1 MSSVSDV
8 SGIGAHVTLRPSFR
22 SGKIKSASRN
32 RQPTR
37 RGLTQQWRSEQGNS
51 LRCPVRSEE
60 LFHRGR
66 DFDYVRLEREM
77 PGIQELNPRVR
88 YVLSKCLGP
97 RGNEEGVVLTPN
109 RQQRRLGLPKVILK
123 CRIELHV
130 RRVIEKQ
137 IQLNVF
143 VPRTLQQSRVQR
155 VRFRRNTLRI
165 ATPCVYCQRVPSSV
179 RMFLRITSRFSG
191 VGSAQYFR
199 IGPQASP
206 SPSS

>member
-1 MSSVSDV
+1 MAPALIFFDLSAVHSSPRAIPDNSADRH
-8 SGIGAHVTLRPSFR
+8 SSAF
-22 SGKIKSASRN
+22 SASAPN
-32 RQPTR
+32 AI
-37 RGLTQQWRSEQGNS
+37 
-51 LRCPVRSEE
+51 CVEE
-60 LFHRGR
+60 LFHRGGN
-66 DFDYVRLEREM
+66 FDNVRLGCKM
-77 PGIQELNPRVR
+77 PGIQELDPRR

-97 RGNEEGVVLTPN
+97 RGNEKGVVLTPN
-109 RQQRRLGLPKVILK
+109 RQQRRLSLPKVILK
-123 CRIELHV
+123 RRIELHV
-130 RRVIEKQ
+130 RCVIEKQ

-165 ATPCVYCQRVPSSV
+165 AYTVRVLPSRSFQRQNV
-179 RMFLRITSRFSG
+179 FRITSRFSD